1 MPTTKPKVLL
11 TLDEDLFERI
21 EDFRFENRFQSR
33 AEAVR
38 TLILDGFKHRE
49 MEEKGNKGKRKK

>member
-1 MPTTKPKVLL
+1 MPSTKPKILL
-11 TLDEDLFERI
+11 TLEEDLFERI

-38 TLILDGFKHRE
+38 ALILDGFRLRA
-49 MEEKGNKGKRKK
+49 MEKKEQKKKPKK

>member
-1 MPTTKPKVLL
+1 MPSDKPKVLL

-38 TLILDGFKHRE
+38 ALILDGFRLRE
-49 MEEKGNKGKRKK
+49 MEEKGKKKKSKK